1 MTTAPAAPGPPLAA
15 APGASIFSPERVGF
29 VPLRP
34 QHAHP
39 AGAYPA
45 PSPGQ
50 ENPRPGTMITL
61 ANPSEEPMFP
71 PDPFPP
77 PPPAGHPSPAHVA
90 ASLTRALTRH
100 GITGIYTATAEK
112 FAIISVTAA
121 LTVWT
126 NGHQIWCTHEGQRHT
141 WDAAEIEP
149 AAARLAALARPAS
162 S

>member
-1 MTTAPAAPGPPLAA
+1 
-15 APGASIFSPERVGF
+15 
-29 VPLRP
+29 
-34 QHAHP
+34 
-39 AGAYPA
+39 
-45 PSPGQ
+45 
-50 ENPRPGTMITL
+50 MITS
-61 ANPSEEPMFP
+61 ANPSEEPMHP

-77 PPPAGHPSPAHVA
+77 PPPDSGRASPGHVA

-112 FAIISVTAA
+112 FAIISVTAG

-126 NGHQIWCTHEGQRHT
+126 NGHRIWCTHEGQRHT

-149 AAARLAALARPAS
+149 AAARLAALARPAAS